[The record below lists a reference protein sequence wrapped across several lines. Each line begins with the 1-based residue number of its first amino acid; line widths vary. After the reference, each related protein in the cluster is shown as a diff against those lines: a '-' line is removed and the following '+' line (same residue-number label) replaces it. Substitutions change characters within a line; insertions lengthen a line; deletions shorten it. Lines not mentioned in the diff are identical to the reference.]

1 MRMKL
6 TLRIV
11 AAALLL
17 GMFAD
22 RASAQLN
29 PAGGGNAGA
38 AGTPRGIRAVTRR
51 TLMSGYG
58 TDASAFMTAGGL
70 TGFATVPN
78 GAATPQS
85 GSVPVVVPPT
95 ASVAPV
101 TIRPEIRRSLEQLA
115 RRGDPAAAAA
125 LAELARPASASLP

>member
-1 MRMKL
+1 MKL

-11 AAALLL
+11 AVALVL
-17 GMFAD
+17 GRLGD
-22 RASAQLN
+22 RSLAQQS
-29 PAGGGNAGA
+29 PVGGGNSAA

-70 TGFATVPN
+70 NGFATVPN
-78 GAATPQS
+78 GSATPQS
-85 GSVPVVVPPT
+85 RTVPVAAPST

-101 TIRPEIRRSLEQLA
+101 PIRPEIRRSLEQLA